1 MYVFFANSDLIGI
14 ELVSSAARPSASPCT
29 RTRNVSRTPL
39 NASTCDV
46 IRERAISIQN
56 RAGQFDRGRNQIRAA
71 ELKRDLLK
79 DSRRLHFRAAI
90 GDALDGLETKFP

>member
-56 RAGQFDRGRNQIRAA
+56 RAGQFDRGRNNSRAVQ
-71 ELKRDLLK
+71 LNRNLQK
-79 DSRRLHFRAAI
+79 DSRLLQYRAAI
-90 GDALDGLETKFP
+90 GDALDALKSKFP